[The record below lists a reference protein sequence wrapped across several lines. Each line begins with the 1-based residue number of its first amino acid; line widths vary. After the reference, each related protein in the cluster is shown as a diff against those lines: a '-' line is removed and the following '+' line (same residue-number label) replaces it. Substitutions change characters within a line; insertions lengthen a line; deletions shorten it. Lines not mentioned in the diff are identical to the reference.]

1 MEIASGIVI
10 GPCVNFFSEYL
21 SSIWQRHMQALCILQ
36 SLCEFTCALVLL
48 YLEYLLS
55 LVWAISSSSHS
66 LSTTSFADFSDSLRE
81 VFVQDILF
89 RTEFS
94 KGPHSLYFVFV
105 TIYFGMKS
113 SLWWLNKTLIYEID
127 QLKLFNDCVSLA
139 EQCCLISPS
148 TLAYLVSYSW

>member
-1 MEIASGIVI
+1 MSTSSFSTWVPSGKDT
-10 GPCVNFFSEYL
+10 C
-21 SSIWQRHMQALCILQ
+21 RLCAYCQ

-48 YLEYLLS
+48 YLEYLLF
-55 LVWAISSSSHS
+55 LVSAISSSSHS
-66 LSTTSFADFSDSLRE
+66 LSTTSFAEFSDSLRE

-139 EQCCLISPS
+139 EQCCLIFPS
-148 TLAYLVSYSW
+148 TLAYLVSYSWKLEQ